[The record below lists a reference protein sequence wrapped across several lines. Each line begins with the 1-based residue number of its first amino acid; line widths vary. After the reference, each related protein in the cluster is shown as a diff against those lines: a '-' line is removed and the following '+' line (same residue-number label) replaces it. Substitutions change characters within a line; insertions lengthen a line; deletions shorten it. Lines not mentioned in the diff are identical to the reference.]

1 MQGNLIL
8 GGQGNL
14 TAKKE
19 EELVMIGGEIY
30 SNRNK
35 FRLLLSSLRPAFC
48 DKSKEKGL
56 TALLLA
62 NLR

>member
-1 MQGNLIL
+1 MQENLIL
-8 GGQGNL
+8 GGQDNL

-19 EELVMIGGEIY
+19 GELVMIGGQTY
-30 SNRNK
+30 NNRDK